1 VCWNDKGGKAERQT
15 GGRAGRKEGIKEKR
29 GFSRAARLRGSK
41 ITPAGSTLLRARTPG
56 TAYKKERE
64 RRKHLESGIIT
75 RLIIYADH
83 YFDGADRPPSITF
96 VPPLVL
102 PAILLSFRDP
112 ALPQIPPTHPLS
124 SIPLPSRPLF
134 YYPKTLRKCHGQD
147 RYHKFAAARK
157 NHRKTSRSR
166 LGREYFELLIN
177 CKSA

>member
-15 GGRAGRKEGIKEKR
+15 GGRVRRKEGIKEKR

-41 ITPAGSTLLRARTPG
+41 ITPVGSTLLRARTPG

-64 RRKHLESGIIT
+64 KRKHLESGIIT

-112 ALPQIPPTHPLS
+112 ALPQFPLTH
-124 SIPLPSRPLF
+124 PSRPSPCRHGRSFIILKLF
-134 YYPKTLRKCHGQD
+134 VSVTAKTDIINSLPLERITVK
-147 RYHKFAAARK
+147 RAA
-157 NHRKTSRSR
+157 
-166 LGREYFELLIN
+166 LG
-177 CKSA
+177 

>member
-1 VCWNDKGGKAERQT
+1 MLERQRRKGRKADRQA
-15 GGRAGRKEGIKEKR
+15 GGQEGRKEGRNKEKR

-41 ITPAGSTLLRARTPG
+41 ITPVGDRHCCERERPAR
-56 TAYKKERE
+56 YKKERE
-64 RRKHLESGIIT
+64 KRKHLESGIIT

-112 ALPQIPPTHPLS
+112 ALPQIPLFHPLP

-166 LGREYFELLIN
+166 LGRVLRVIN
-177 CKSA
+177 

>member
-1 VCWNDKGGKAERQT
+1 MCWNDKGGKAERQT
-15 GGRAGRKEGIKEKR
+15 GRRAGRKEGIKRREAFR
-29 GFSRAARLRGSK
+29 GPRAYEDQR
-41 ITPAGSTLLRARTPG
+41 LLRSDRHCCERERPAR
-56 TAYKKERE
+56 YKKERE
-64 RRKHLESGIIT
+64 KRKHLESGIIT

-112 ALPQIPPTHPLS
+112 ALPQIPLFHPLP

-166 LGREYFELLIN
+166 LGRVLRVIN
-177 CKSA
+177 